1 MYFELIIKL
10 TYFSLIIFVNIFES
24 ILIAKTIQICSK
36 MLNLVN
42 YLDKSKNKI
51 ILLSTSILALQAF
64 YIIFTLGI
72 GHPAP
77 DEILMVPSIKLFLE
91 GGSWW
96 EAKWFLQHYEHRIII
111 PNLIF
116 FTSAF
121 LDQGNSIHVM
131 YLGWIFTVIT
141 LIPLYALLKKINEN
155 FTWLIIPITA
165 LMFNLGQTTCFTWG
179 ICTIVWHLTSMLII
193 LTIFFISKIDQTRI
207 ALILAITCATAVSFT
222 MFQGLLIWVVGIFG
236 LFFITKMKKLSLTIW
251 ILSAITIISLY
262 FMNYNF
268 VIADELL
275 RNSESAQVSTLLTYR
290 GLSYI
295 LLFLSNGL
303 MVQIPQSL
311 YFQYIV
317 GLGMILTIILVPIY
331 LKFKNINIKNL
342 VPWIQ
347 FGLYAILG
355 AIILAVGRSDIVS
368 ANASRYIAW
377 SAFAHIAAIVIG
389 TIFLLYI
396 YKKIKDKRKKLF
408 FKILIS
414 ILIILLILGISS
426 SSYSGIKIG
435 IDLAEKN
442 SLTVECLTDPK
453 FDLKCREA
461 YYFPL
466 EYEHIQELQNLR
478 LGIFANESVPIHDP
492 LLENSNW
499 KNMVQNTNGFGEIE
513 YIDSKFNV
521 DKRQELQPKTFV
533 NRESSSI
540 DVGAWGV
547 FGGRN
552 IDVDSAYVFVDNQV
566 HSNAYY
572 GYQTPYSGVYGEK
585 IKPSY
590 YAGIGGIFML
600 EKLSDGCHDF
610 SIRITHEN
618 TYYEILSDSQLCVE
632 SDQ

>member
-1 MYFELIIKL
+1 MYDL
-10 TYFSLIIFVNIFES
+10 TNFLEKQKN
-24 ILIAKTIQICSK
+24 ILIVFSV
-36 MLNLVN
+36 L
-42 YLDKSKNKI
+42 
-51 ILLSTSILALQAF
+51 ILTSQAF
-64 YIIFTLGI
+64 YVIFKLGV
-72 GHPAP
+72 GHPSP
-77 DEILMVPSIKLFLE
+77 DEIHMVPSIKLFLE

-96 EAKWFLQHYEHRIII
+96 ESKWFLQHFEHRIII

-131 YLGWIFTVIT
+131 YLGWIFTAIT
-141 LIPLYALLKKINEN
+141 IIPLYSLLKKINEN

-179 ICTIVWHLTSMLII
+179 LCTIVWHLTSMLII

-207 ALILAITCATAVSFT
+207 ALILAIACATAVSFT

-262 FMNYNF
+262 FINYNF

-275 RNSESAQVSTLLTYR
+275 RNSESVQVSTLLTDR

-303 MVQIPQSL
+303 MVQIPQTL
-311 YFQYIV
+311 YLQYIV
-317 GLGMILTIILVPIY
+317 GLGMILIIILVPLY
-331 LKFKNINIKNL
+331 LKLKNINIKNL
-342 VPWIQ
+342 IPWIQ

-355 AIILAVGRSDIVS
+355 AIILSVGRSDVVS

-377 SAFAHIAAIVIG
+377 STFAHISAIVIG
-389 TIFLLYI
+389 SIFLLYI
-396 YKKIKDKRKKLF
+396 YKKLKDKHKKLF

-414 ILIILLILGISS
+414 TLVIFLILGMTSS
-426 SSYSGIKIG
+426 AYSGLKIG
-435 IDLAEKN
+435 IDLSEKN
-442 SLTVECLTDPK
+442 LLTAECLVDPN
-453 FDLKCREA
+453 FDLKCRTA
-461 YYFPL
+461 YYTPNQHD
-466 EYEHIQELQNLR
+466 HIQEIQNLR
-478 LGIFANESVPIHDP
+478 LGIFANEFIPQYDP

-499 KNMVQNTNGFGEIE
+499 KNMIPNLNGFGEIE

-521 DKRQELQPKTFV
+521 DRRQELELKTFV
-533 NRESSSI
+533 NRESSPI

-547 FGGRN
+547 FGSEN
-552 IDVDSAYVFVDNQV
+552 INVDSAYVFVDDQV

-572 GYQTPYSGVYGEK
+572 GYQTPYNGVYGEK

-590 YAGIGGIFML
+590 YAGIGGIFIL
-600 EKLSDGCHDF
+600 ENLSDGCHDF

-618 TYYEILSDSQLCVE
+618 EYYEILSNSEICLK
-632 SDQ
+632 SDLEN

>member
-1 MYFELIIKL
+1 LYDL
-10 TYFSLIIFVNIFES
+10 TTFL
-24 ILIAKTIQICSK
+24 KKQK
-36 MLNLVN
+36 NLVV
-42 YLDKSKNKI
+42 LFSV
-51 ILLSTSILALQAF
+51 LILAVQAF
-64 YIIFTLGI
+64 YVIFTLGI
-72 GHPAP
+72 GYPAP
-77 DEILMVPSIKLFLE
+77 DEIHMMPSIKLFLE

-96 EAKWFLQHYEHRIII
+96 EDEWFLQHFEHRIII

-116 FTSAF
+116 FISAF

-131 YLGWIFTVIT
+131 YLGWIFTAIT

-179 ICTIVWHLTSMLII
+179 ICTIVWHLTTLLII

-207 ALILAITCATAVSFT
+207 ALILAIACAIAVSFT

-236 LFFITKMKKLSLTIW
+236 LFFVNKMKKFSLIVW
-251 ILSAITIISLY
+251 ILSGLTVISLY
-262 FMNYNF
+262 FTNYNF
-268 VIADELL
+268 VVSDEML
-275 RNSESAQVSTLLTYR
+275 RNSERIEFNTIFTYD
-290 GLSYI
+290 GISYI

-303 MVQIPQSL
+303 MVQIPQVL
-311 YFQYIV
+311 HLQHII
-317 GLGMILTIILVPIY
+317 GLGIILSIILIPIY
-331 LKFKNINIKNL
+331 LKLKNIEIKNL

-347 FGLYAILG
+347 FGLYAIFG
-355 AIILAVGRSDIVS
+355 AIILAVGRVDVVS

-377 SAFAHIAAIVIG
+377 SAFGHIAAVVISV
-389 TIFLLYI
+389 IFLLYI
-396 YKKIKDKRKKLF
+396 YKKLKDRRKKLF

-414 ILIILLILGISS
+414 ILIIFLILGISS
-426 SSYSGIKIG
+426 SSYSGLKIG
-435 IDLAEKN
+435 IDLAGKN
-442 SLTVECLTDPK
+442 SLTADCLNDPQ
-453 FDLKCREA
+453 FDLKCRTA
-461 YYFPL
+461 YYTSL
-466 EYEHIQELQNLR
+466 EYEHIQEIQNLR
-478 LGIFANESVPIHDP
+478 LGIFANESVPIHDT

-521 DKRQELQPKTFV
+521 DRRQELQPKTFV

-547 FGGRN
+547 FGGKN

-572 GYQTPYSGVYGEK
+572 GYQTPYNGVYGEK
-585 IKPSY
+585 IEPSY
-590 YAGIGGIFML
+590 YAGIGGIFIL

>member
-1 MYFELIIKL
+1 MVLI
-10 TYFSLIIFVNIFES
+10 
-24 ILIAKTIQICSK
+24 
-36 MLNLVN
+36 
-42 YLDKSKNKI
+42 
-51 ILLSTSILALQAF
+51 LSLQAF
-64 YIIFTLGI
+64 YIIFTLGF

-77 DEILMVPSIKLFLE
+77 DEMANVSSIKLFLE

-96 EAKWFLQHYEHRIII
+96 EDKWFLQHFEHRIII

-121 LDQGNSIHVM
+121 LDQGNSIHLM

-141 LIPLYALLKKINEN
+141 IIPLYALLKKINEN

-179 ICTIVWHLTSMLII
+179 LCTIVWHLTSMLII

-207 ALILAITCATAVSFT
+207 ALILAIACATAVSFT
-222 MFQGLLIWVVGIFG
+222 MFQGLLIWVIGIFG
-236 LFFITKMKKLSLTIW
+236 LFFVNKMKKLSLIVW
-251 ILSAITIISLY
+251 ILSGLTIISLY
-262 FMNYNF
+262 FTNYNF
-268 VIADELL
+268 VAGDEML
-275 RNSESAQVSTLLTYR
+275 RNSEGIQLHTIFTYD
-290 GLSYI
+290 GISYI

-303 MVQIPQSL
+303 MVQIPQTIH
-311 YFQYIV
+311 FQHII
-317 GLGMILTIILVPIY
+317 GLGMILTIIFVPIY
-331 LKFKNINIKNL
+331 VKLKNIEIKPL

-355 AIILAVGRSDIVS
+355 AIILAIGRVDVVS

-377 SAFAHIAAIVIG
+377 SAFAHIAVIVIG
-389 TIFLLYI
+389 TIFLLYF
-396 YKKIKDKRKKLF
+396 YKKLKDKRKKLL

-414 ILIILLILGISS
+414 ILITLLILGISS

-435 IDLAEKN
+435 IDLAGKN
-442 SLTVECLTDPK
+442 SLTVDCLNDPK
-453 FDLKCREA
+453 FDLKCRTA
-461 YYFPL
+461 YYTPL
-466 EYEHIQELQNLR
+466 EYEYIQETQNLR
-478 LGIFANESVPIHDP
+478 LGIFATEYIPTYDS

-521 DKRQELQPKTFV
+521 DRRQELQPQTFV

-547 FGGRN
+547 FAGKN
-552 IDVDSAYVFVDNQV
+552 IDVDSAYVFVDNEV

-572 GYQTPYSGVYGEK
+572 GYQTPYNGVYGEK

-590 YAGIGGIFML
+590 YAGIGGIFIL
-600 EKLSDGCHDF
+600 ENLSDGCHDF

-618 TYYEILSDSQLCVE
+618 EYYEILSDSQLCVE
-632 SDQ
+632 SDLQN

>member
-1 MYFELIIKL
+1 MYDL
-10 TYFSLIIFVNIFES
+10 TNFLEKQKN
-24 ILIAKTIQICSK
+24 ILIVFSV
-36 MLNLVN
+36 L
-42 YLDKSKNKI
+42 
-51 ILLSTSILALQAF
+51 ILTAQAF
-64 YIIFTLGI
+64 YVIFKLGV
-72 GHPAP
+72 GHPSP
-77 DEILMVPSIKLFLE
+77 DEIHMVASIKLFLE

-96 EAKWFLQHYEHRIII
+96 EAKWFLQHFEHRIII

-131 YLGWIFTVIT
+131 YLGWIFTAIT
-141 LIPLYALLKKINEN
+141 IIPLYSLLKKINEN

-179 ICTIVWHLTSMLII
+179 LCTIVWHLTSMLII

-207 ALILAITCATAVSFT
+207 ALILAVACATAVSFT

-262 FMNYNF
+262 FINYNF

-275 RNSESAQVSTLLTYR
+275 RSSESAQVSTLLTYR

-303 MVQIPQSL
+303 IVQITQTL
-311 YFQYIV
+311 YLQYII

-331 LKFKNINIKNL
+331 LKLKNINIKNL

-355 AIILAVGRSDIVS
+355 AIILSVGRSDVVS

-377 SAFAHIAAIVIG
+377 SAFAHIAVIVIS
-389 TIFLLYI
+389 TIFLLYF
-396 YKKIKDKRKKLF
+396 YKKLKDKRKKLL

-414 ILIILLILGISS
+414 ILIILLILGISG

-435 IDLAEKN
+435 IDLAGKN
-442 SLTVECLTDPK
+442 SLTVDCLNDPN
-453 FDLKCREA
+453 FDLKCRGA
-461 YYFPL
+461 YY
-466 EYEHIQELQNLR
+466 YESGYKPVNELRNLG
-478 LGIFANESVPIHDP
+478 LGIFANEFIAPYDP

-499 KNMVQNTNGFGEIE
+499 KSMVQNTNGFGEIK

-521 DKRQELQPKTFV
+521 DRFQELQPKTFV
-533 NRESSSI
+533 NRESSHI
-540 DVGAWGV
+540 DVGGWGV
-547 FGGRN
+547 FAGKN
-552 IDVDSAYVFVDNQV
+552 IDVDAAYVFVDGKV
-566 HSNAYY
+566 HSNSYY
-572 GYQTPYSGVYGEK
+572 GYQTPHNGIYGEK

-590 YAGIGGIFML
+590 YAGIGGIFIL
-600 EKLSDGCHDF
+600 EHISDGCHDF
-610 SIRITHEN
+610 SVRITHEN
-618 TYYEILSDSQLCVE
+618 EYYEILPDSQLCVE
-632 SDQ
+632 SNP

>member
-1 MYFELIIKL
+1 MPNLLNYFEKL
-10 TYFSLIIFVNIFES
+10 
-24 ILIAKTIQICSK
+24 
-36 MLNLVN
+36 
-42 YLDKSKNKI
+42 KNPI
-51 ILLSTSILALQAF
+51 ILTMVLILSLQAF
-64 YIIFTLGI
+64 YVIFTLGV

-77 DEILMVPSIKLFLE
+77 DEIENVPSIKLFLE
-91 GGSWW
+91 GGPWW
-96 EAKWFLQHYEHRIII
+96 EDDWFLQHFEHRIII

-121 LDQGNSIHVM
+121 LDQGNSVHLM
-131 YLGWIFTVIT
+131 YLGWFFTVLTI
-141 LIPLYALLKKINEN
+141 IPLYALLKKINEN
-155 FTWLIIPITA
+155 FTWLIIPIAA

-179 ICTIVWHLTSMLII
+179 LCTIVWHLTSLLII

-207 ALILAITCATAVSFT
+207 ALILSIACATAVSFT

-251 ILSAITIISLY
+251 ILSGITIISLY
-262 FMNYNF
+262 FTNYNF
-268 VIADELL
+268 GMADELL
-275 RNSESAQVSTLLTYR
+275 RGTEGIQLSTLLTYD

-303 MVQIPQSL
+303 MVQIPQVIHL
-311 YFQYIV
+311 QHII
-317 GLGMILTIILVPIY
+317 GLGMILIILFVPIY
-331 LKFKNINIKNL
+331 AKLKNIEIKNL

-347 FGLYAILG
+347 LGLYAILG
-355 AIILAVGRSDIVS
+355 AIVLSVGRIDVVS

-414 ILIILLILGISS
+414 ILIILLILGMSS

-453 FDLKCREA
+453 FDLKCRTA
-461 YYFPL
+461 YYTPL
-466 EYEHIQELQNLR
+466 EYEHIQEIENLH
-478 LGIFANESVPIHDP
+478 LGIFATEYITTYDP

-521 DKRQELQPKTFV
+521 DRRQELQSKTFV
-533 NRESSSI
+533 NREFSPI

-547 FGGRN
+547 FGGKN

-572 GYQTPYSGVYGEK
+572 GYQTPYNGVYGEK

-590 YAGIGGIFML
+590 YAGIGGILIL
-600 EKLSDGCHDF
+600 ENLSDGCHDF

-618 TYYEILSDSQLCVE
+618 EYYEIFSDSQLCVE
-632 SDQ
+632 PDQ